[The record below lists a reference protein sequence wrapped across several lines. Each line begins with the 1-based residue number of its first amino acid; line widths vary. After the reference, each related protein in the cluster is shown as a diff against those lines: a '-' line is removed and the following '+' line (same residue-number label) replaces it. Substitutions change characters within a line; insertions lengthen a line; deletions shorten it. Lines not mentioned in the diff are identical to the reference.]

1 MLLILNNYLYIMEF
15 EKCNVDQPILRLRL
29 IKNKLKQLVEQII
42 TLTQ

>member
-1 MLLILNNYLYIMEF
+1 MEF
-15 EKCNVDQPILRLRL
+15 EKCNVDQPILRLGL